1 MKWMQLMLTAMFAN
15 GFGLAGTKILTEMG
29 MADRYQLHYL
39 FAWYA
44 SGLLAAL
51 VFLAPK
57 LSLPH
62 RREVW
67 IGGAM
72 ASMSFLGQFFIVKAL
87 RNGAPGF
94 LVYPVAVGANV
105 LFVAIG
111 GVVIFRERLGPYG
124 VAGIL
129 CGLIAILL
137 LSIP

>member
-1 MKWMQLMLTAMFAN
+1 MKWMQLMLAAMIAN
-15 GFGLAGTKILTEMG
+15 GFGLAGTKILTELG
-29 MADRYQLHYL
+29 LAGKYQLHYL

-44 SGLLAAL
+44 SGLLAAI

-62 RREVW
+62 GREVW

-94 LVYPVAVGANV
+94 LVYPIAVGANV

-111 GVVIFRERLGPYG
+111 GVFLFRERLGPYG
-124 VAGIL
+124 FAGIL
-129 CGLIAILL
+129 CGMVAILL
-137 LSIP
+137 LSLP

>member
-1 MKWMQLMLTAMFAN
+1 MKWMRLMLAAMLAN

-29 MADRYQLHYL
+29 LAERYQMHYL

-44 SGLLAAL
+44 SGLLAAV

-62 RREVW
+62 AREVW

-72 ASMSFLGQFFIVKAL
+72 AAMSFLGQFFIVTAL

-94 LVYPVAVGANV
+94 LVYPIAVGANV

-111 GVVIFRERLGPYG
+111 GVVLFRERLGPYG

-129 CGLIAILL
+129 CGFLAILL
-137 LSIP
+137 LSLP